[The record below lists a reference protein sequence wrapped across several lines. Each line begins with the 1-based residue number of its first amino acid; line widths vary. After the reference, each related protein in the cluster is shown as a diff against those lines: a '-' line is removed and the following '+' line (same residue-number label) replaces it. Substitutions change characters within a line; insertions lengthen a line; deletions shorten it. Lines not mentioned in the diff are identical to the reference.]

1 MTNKE
6 QALIEQYAKSLVEV
20 ASEKNCIQS
29 VQSDILAI
37 LNVFEHTELSK
48 TLASLAVPREEKAT
62 LVRLLQ
68 ESSSVYLNNFLEVIL
83 QNERE
88 VYLQAILRG
97 ALVEIGRITNEYD
110 IVVTTAVSLSDEQK
124 TRIRETVARKFDVK
138 AGRLIAKIDQSII
151 GGFVINVNNKV
162 IDASIRRQL
171 QQVKMN
177 LK

>member
-97 ALVEIGRITNEYD
+97 ALVEIGRIINEYD

-138 AGRLIAKIDQSII
+138 AGRLIEKIDQSII

>member
-68 ESSSVYLNNFLEVIL
+68 ESSSVYMNNFLEVIL

-88 VYLQAILRG
+88 AFLKDILEG
-97 ALVEIGRITNEYD
+97 VQKDFVIATNQHD
-110 IVVTTAVSLSDEQK
+110 IVVTTAVALTDEQK
-124 TRIRETVARKFDVK
+124 EHILALVAEKFGVK
-138 AGRLIAKIDQSII
+138 AGKLVENIDESIL
-151 GGFVINVNNKV
+151 GGFIINVNNKV
-162 IDASIRRQL
+162 IDTSIRRQL
-171 QQVKMN
+171 QTFKMN